1 MGEEVGRAMAISGS
15 QRRLSPRKWR
25 CGPGILGQTR
35 QDPRLRKGQ
44 LQPHTS
50 QVPKSRAD
58 RLTAAGRRR
67 RELDLSPA
75 WSGEYPAKPGEGGAR
90 PRRLPDESRD
100 QLRQA
105 LGLVLGRERARFLNP
120 LEPRIREVGRQ
131 PLSVLG
137 LEETILA

>member
-25 CGPGILGQTR
+25 CGPRILGQTGE
-35 QDPRLRKGQ
+35 DPRLREGQ

-50 QVPKSRAD
+50 QVPKSRPD
-58 RLTAAGRRR
+58 RLTAAGRRC
-67 RELDLSPA
+67 ELDLSPA

-90 PRRLPDESRD
+90 PRRLPDEGRD
-100 QLRQA
+100 QLGQS
-105 LGLVLGRERARFLNP
+105 LGLVLGRESARSLNP

-131 PLSVLG
+131 PLSVLR
-137 LEETILA
+137 LEETILT